1 MITVIA
7 FSIRC
12 LIPSLCDTGV
22 DTAPWEYYNPY
33 SAENDLT
40 FVITSKTTDLELSEW
55 LENNK
60 PSKIGSRFR
69 QTVWIN
75 LYWENGVVKDEA
87 KEAHAKQL
95 WQEDKRKEI
104 TYDSVIE
111 IAKKTGYLEGK
122 WVIHPHKDNSDKNW
136 KAVAMGILNKKFG
149 EDILQATVDCQRSN
163 IRVYTKDI
171 TRRDE
176 IFYCE
181 EVLRKV
187 GVSSLMHYRPS
198 IFSLLKIRND
208 IINETHLYQ
217 SRYPEEMEGNKVIQ
231 IRSKF

>member
-1 MITVIA
+1 M
-7 FSIRC
+7 
-12 LIPSLCDTGV
+12 
-22 DTAPWEYYNPY
+22 
-33 SAENDLT
+33 
-40 FVITSKTTDLELSEW
+40 
-55 LENNK
+55 
-60 PSKIGSRFR
+60 
-69 QTVWIN
+69 
-75 LYWENGVVKDEA
+75 
-87 KEAHAKQL
+87 

-122 WVIHPHKDNSDKNW
+122 WVIHPHIDNLDRNW
-136 KAVAMGILNKKFG
+136 RAVAMGILNKKFG

>member
-1 MITVIA
+1 MSTVIA

-40 FVITSKTTDLELSEW
+40 FVITSKTTDLELGEW
-55 LENNK
+55 LQNNK
-60 PSKIGSRFR
+60 PSEIGSRFR

-95 WQEDKRKEI
+95 WQEAKRKDI
-104 TYDSVIE
+104 TYDSVID
-111 IAKKTGYLEGK
+111 IAKATGYLEGK
-122 WVIHPHKDNSDKNW
+122 WVIHPHIDNSDEYW
-136 KAVAMGILNKKFG
+136 KAIAMGIFRKEFG

-171 TRRDE
+171 TRRGE
-176 IFYCE
+176 IFFCE
-181 EVLRKV
+181 RKLRYL
-187 GVSSLMHYRPS
+187 GIRSLMSYRAS

-208 IINETHLYQ
+208 VLNETHLYKTG
-217 SRYPEEMEGNKVIQ
+217 YDLDGNKIVEICHEVT
-231 IRSKF
+231 K